1 MNHLNDQELREQCRK
16 EAEAK
21 YPAPPYE
28 PMPEGLDEIFAPDVR
43 YTKQFAYA
51 EALFTERK
59 SNRELVQAL
68 VNVASRSEHRQGCT
82 KRTWTGTHFV
92 TSGHKECNCGKD
104 AALALASSKG
114 FTPTQR

>member
-1 MNHLNDQELREQCRK
+1 MNDQELREQCRK

-51 EALFTERK
+51 EALFAERK

-68 VNVASRSEHRQGCT
+68 VDALDAEIFWSSWLPMNAMDDADQSECIADGKRSNE
-82 KRTWTGTHFV
+82 
-92 TSGHKECNCGKD
+92 
-104 AALALASSKG
+104 ALALASSKG